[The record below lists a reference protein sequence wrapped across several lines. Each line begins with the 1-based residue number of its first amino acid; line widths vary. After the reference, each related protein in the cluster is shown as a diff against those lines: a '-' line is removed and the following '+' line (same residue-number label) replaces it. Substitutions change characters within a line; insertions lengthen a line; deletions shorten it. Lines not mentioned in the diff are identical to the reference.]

1 MKLNQSFGTVE
12 SEIKN
17 LDLNFKKN
25 DYTGVI
31 ERSKNLIKKFPK
43 IVPFYNYLGLSLEQT
58 GIINEA

>member
-31 ERSKNLIKKFPK
+31 ER
-43 IVPFYNYLGLSLEQT
+43 
-58 GIINEA
+58 